1 MLCRSGLG
9 YKCYLYSSQMGLR
22 RDYHATTTT
31 IYILIFK
38 NAHYIKTYDHLNLI
52 IAFIVGLLH
61 FLWHNYQNFPLKV
74 LTCCLKF
81 YLVAYFFEFCHFGDI
96 QGNMLGLTALPWYFR
111 NFYLQLWLIITRKFI
126 DHCVILVVTSWHH
139 PHVHVGA
146 HTHEKTHMIKRS
158 ITYSISYNTSCLQVV
173 LYI

>member
-1 MLCRSGLG
+1 M
-9 YKCYLYSSQMGLR
+9 
-22 RDYHATTTT
+22 
-31 IYILIFK
+31 IY
-38 NAHYIKTYDHLNLI
+38 NAHSIITSNLI
-52 IAFIVGLLH
+52 IAFIVELLH

-126 DHCVILVVTSWHH
+126 DHCVILVVTHMTPPCMCMSEYIRVRKHSWSKEVLHL
-139 PHVHVGA
+139 
-146 HTHEKTHMIKRS
+146 KTW
-158 ITYSISYNTSCLQVV
+158 YNSYLQVV
-173 LYI
+173 LYF